1 MVGYEGRPTEGARS
15 LIVAHPTVQTT
26 SVEYVAAVCQPSDL
40 VLSLELVQTHR
51 ATLRRLHLR
60 PRHLRELDDGQDFP
74 DEHRRH
80 GLQFREGVRPRNVGF
95 EEIVEAHV
103 AEEDGEEFSD
113 EAQ

>member
-1 MVGYEGRPTEGARS
+1 MVGYEGRPTEGARP
-15 LIVAHPTVQTT
+15 LIVPHPTVQTP

-51 ATLRRLHLR
+51 AALRRLR
-60 PRHLRELDDGQDFP
+60 RRHLGEFHHGQDFP

-80 GLQFREGVRPRNVGF
+80 GLQFREDLRPGNVGL

-103 AEEDGEEFSD
+103 AQEEGEEFPD